1 MKQAINI
8 KLEKDVVKLLDEYA
22 QELNKT
28 RTSLIEKAIELYFD
42 KLDEMIADQRI
53 DDIKSGK
60 TTVVPLEDVFKKAG
74 VDV

>member
-1 MKQAINI
+1 MKQVINI
-8 KLEKDVVKLLDEYA
+8 RLEKDVVKLIDEYA